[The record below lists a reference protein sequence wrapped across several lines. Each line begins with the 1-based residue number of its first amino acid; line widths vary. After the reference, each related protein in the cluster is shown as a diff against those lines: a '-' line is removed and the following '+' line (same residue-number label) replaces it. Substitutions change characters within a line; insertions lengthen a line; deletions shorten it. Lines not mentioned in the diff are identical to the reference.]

1 MLEHD
6 VKAKLLVVNNEKDQR
21 VAMIQML
28 RSAGYE
34 VLEAT
39 SGSESLNQVR
49 EEHPDLIIL
58 DNLLPDR
65 DGLDL
70 GKEIKLEE
78 ELKDTLVILVSN
90 EEISPENKSKWI
102 ESGLDGCLTK
112 PISKGE
118 LLAIVGSMLRLKE
131 SESKYRSIFENTGT
145 ATIIVEEDRTIS
157 LANNEFEQLSG
168 YTKQEIEGRKNLIE
182 FGSEKDIG
190 KLMKYHNLRR
200 NNPDLAPRNY
210 EIKFKDKTNNL
221 KDIFI
226 TVGMISGT
234 NRSVVSLQDITQSK
248 KTEKALFKELEINSD
263 LAKLSRKL
271 LESAPIS
278 DISDMVL
285 KYAQKFT
292 HSQFGFVGYIDPETG
307 FLVSPTMTRNIW
319 AECHVSDKS
328 LIFEKFNGL
337 WGWVLNNR
345 QPLLTNNPK
354 DHPQSAGTPSGHIP
368 IKNFL
373 AVPAIIN
380 DNLVGIIALANS
392 KKEYDE
398 KDLELTERL
407 SNLYAIAI
415 SRKHSDDAI
424 KENEEKYRN
433 IVEKFLRLHNEI
445 MNEIIQKR
453 NLI

>member
-34 VLEAT
+34 VLEAA

-328 LIFEKFNGL
+328 LIFEKFKD
-337 WGWVLNNR
+337 GWKIISDH
-345 QPLLTNNPK
+345 TN
-354 DHPQSAGTPSGHIP
+354 
-368 IKNFL
+368 
-373 AVPAIIN
+373 
-380 DNLVGIIALANS
+380 
-392 KKEYDE
+392 
-398 KDLELTERL
+398 
-407 SNLYAIAI
+407 
-415 SRKHSDDAI
+415 
-424 KENEEKYRN
+424 
-433 IVEKFLRLHNEI
+433 
-445 MNEIIQKR
+445 
-453 NLI
+453 